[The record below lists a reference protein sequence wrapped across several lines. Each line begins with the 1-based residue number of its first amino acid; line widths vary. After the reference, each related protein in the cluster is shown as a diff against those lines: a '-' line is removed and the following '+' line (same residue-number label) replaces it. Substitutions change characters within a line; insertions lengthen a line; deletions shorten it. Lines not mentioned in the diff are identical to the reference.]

1 MSGYR
6 RGALRDGVALA
17 LVLSTATLHATCCAS
32 GWRCIA
38 HIARVSSAEINI
50 GTHFCCTICIMCFMG
65 GWQFRCLITICSIWS
80 NLLLESAS
88 RPRPRPWTV
97 NIGSSIVALG
107 ISVMSACLTL
117 GLTPTHT

>member
-38 HIARVSSAEINI
+38 HIARVSSAEINT
-50 GTHFCCTICIMCFMG
+50 GTHFCCTICIMCSMG
-65 GWQFRCLITICSIWS
+65 
-80 NLLLESAS
+80 LLSSAS
-88 RPRPRPWTV
+88 HAGRP
-97 NIGSSIVALG
+97 NLSSARSLSLSFDMIYTYAAVIAKL
-107 ISVMSACLTL
+107 SDAVS
-117 GLTPTHT
+117 THAYDYL

>member
-50 GTHFCCTICIMCFMG
+50 GTHTRGF
-65 GWQFRCLITICSIWS
+65 
-80 NLLLESAS
+80 LLGFTEA
-88 RPRPRPWTV
+88 
-97 NIGSSIVALG
+97 
-107 ISVMSACLTL
+107 LTL
-117 GLTPTHT
+117 SFTRKLVQL